1 MEEGKTA
8 TDAAPPRAGLGRR
21 EPGRESEV
29 GAARGPSVVA
39 IIIETVMAA
48 DQPALA
54 IRIGFSASV
63 LTSDTYFDPPH
74 F

>member
-48 DQPALA
+48 DQPALQLHDTTDHQTSLS
-54 IRIGFSASV
+54 FS
-63 LTSDTYFDPPH
+63 
-74 F
+74 